1 VKVTENATLE
11 TPFPFGWQPRANWH
25 RIEVRFEIDAPILPD
40 SCVCLC
46 MNAFFATQIR
56 CKVDIVNR
64 HQCLGD
70 EKMRAA
76 EIQIGKQSHL
86 QPAAGGN
93 VFKIRSVRRNE
104 QLCSEKSGL
113 LAAKSPGY
121 VGVIRFNLFQIDSFG
136 QENGKPWLGCH
147 CFRIRFVNLNLDV
160 AGLHAHVAEPPLP
173 HKEATR
179 IKRCRD
185 ATSIE

>member
-1 VKVTENATLE
+1 
-11 TPFPFGWQPRANWH
+11 
-25 RIEVRFEIDAPILPD
+25 
-40 SCVCLC
+40 
-46 MNAFFATQIR
+46 MNAFFATRIR
-56 CKVDIVNR
+56 CKVDVVNR
-64 HQCLGD
+64 DQCFGD

-93 VFKIRSVRRNE
+93 VFKIRSMRRNE
-104 QLCSEKSGL
+104 QLCIEKSGL

-121 VGVIRFNLFQIDSFG
+121 VGVIRLNLFQIDSFG
-136 QENGKPWLGCH
+136 QKNGKPWLPECLRG

-173 HKEATR
+173 HKDAPR
-179 IKRCRD
+179 IKCCRD
-185 ATSIE
+185 ATSIK

>member
-1 VKVTENATLE
+1 MRRCAPRRSRSGNKAIFSLPLVATY
-11 TPFPFGWQPRANWH
+11 
-25 RIEVRFEIDAPILPD
+25 
-40 SCVCLC
+40 S
-46 MNAFFATQIR
+46 
-56 CKVDIVNR
+56 
-64 HQCLGD
+64 
-70 EKMRAA
+70 
-76 EIQIGKQSHL
+76 
-86 QPAAGGN
+86 
-93 VFKIRSVRRNE
+93 
-104 QLCSEKSGL
+104 KSGL

-136 QENGKPWLGCH
+136 QENGKPWLWCH

-173 HKEATR
+173 HKDAPR